1 MDKKINIPFNNDKA
15 DAFIID
21 GWSHGES
28 YFRWTIGKISRFGFN
43 LEKTHPILI
52 SIKLMPFI
60 ELSKNKQKVIFYI
73 NGEFFEEYIF
83 KSPDI
88 QNIILN
94 ALQKHLAKKHNYNRG
109 L

>member
-21 GWSHGES
+21 GWSHDES
-28 YFRWTIGKISRFGFN
+28 DSRWTIGNISRFGFN

-52 SIKLMPFI
+52 SIKLMSFI
-60 ELSKNKQKVIFYI
+60 ELSKNKLRVIFYI
-73 NGEFFEEYIF
+73 NGEFLEEYIF

-94 ALQKHLAKKHNYNRG
+94 VPQKHLAKKYNYNRG